1 MEDNTMKRIG
11 MAVALAGMVGFAGT
25 ANGQACV
32 GAATTPGIFSAGG
45 NVGFASDARVYG
57 AEFGANFQSPVFAGG
72 SFAITDWDREDWDNW
87 TTFGA
92 QVGYELGA
100 AGVAPMGYSI
110 CPTLGVASTVTGF
123 GDRLEVP
130 LGLGLG
136 SSFGMGGFRVIP
148 FVHPQFAF
156 LRWSPDNG
164 EADTD
169 SFFRVHGGATLDL
182 GTFYVQGTL
191 GQSFEEGPFELGTLF
206 GIGAGVKF

>member
-1 MEDNTMKRIG
+1 MKRIG

-25 ANGQACV
+25 AHGQACI

-45 NVGFASDARVYG
+45 NIGFASDARVYG
-57 AEFGANFQSPVFAGG
+57 AEFHANFQSPVFAGG
-72 SFAITDWDREDWDNW
+72 SFSVTDWDREGVDNW

-110 CPTLGVASTVTGF
+110 CPTVGIASTVG
-123 GDRLEVP
+123 GNADRLTIP

-136 SSFGMGGFRVIP
+136 SSFGMNGIRVLP
-148 FVHPQFAF
+148 FIHPQFSF
-156 LRWSPDNG
+156 LRTSPETGDATTDN
-164 EADTD
+164 
-169 SFFRVHGGATLDL
+169 FFLVNGGATLDI
-182 GTFYVQGTL
+182 GTFYLRGTI
-191 GQSFEEGPFELGTLF
+191 GRSFEDGPGDFGTLF